1 MDLLNLQKNLALT
14 YLFISHDLK
23 IIKALSDEIV
33 VMKSG
38 EIVENGDV
46 KQIFANPKDDYTK
59 KLIKSAFI

>member
-1 MDLLNLQKNLALT
+1 
-14 YLFISHDLK
+14 LK
-23 IIKALSDEIV
+23 KSIKG
-33 VMKSG
+33 MKSG